1 DEATSALDTE
11 SERAVQDA
19 LTRLMAGRTVVVVA
33 HRLSTVVD
41 ADLICVMDRGRV
53 IEQGS
58 HGELIAQGGAYA
70 RLHALQFA
78 DQSETPVGHIDVED
92 AAGAAAPTVR
102 KG

>member
-1 DEATSALDTE
+1 M
-11 SERAVQDA
+11 V
-19 LTRLMAGRTVVVVA
+19 GRTVVVVA

-58 HGELIAQGGAYA
+58 HAELIAAGGAYA

-78 DQSETPVGHIDVED
+78 DQSEAPVGRSDVED
-92 AAGAAAPTVR
+92 AADMAAPAVR